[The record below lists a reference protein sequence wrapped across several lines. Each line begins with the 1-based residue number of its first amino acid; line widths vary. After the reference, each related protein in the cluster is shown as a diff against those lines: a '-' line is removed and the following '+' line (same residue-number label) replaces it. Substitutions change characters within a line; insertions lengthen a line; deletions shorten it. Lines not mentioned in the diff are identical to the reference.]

1 MVAAEKPA
9 GELFTTT
16 VSSKGQVVI
25 PKAMRERLGLKP
37 GDVLEVEEVDGAL
50 LLRVRRET
58 LAEQKLRLFGP
69 PVPLESLAARFAGR
83 VPEHLRGLSMK
94 EMRAQ
99 AQAEFARRWREK
111 EARIA
116 AQVENGIDEDG
127 DE

>member
-1 MVAAEKPA
+1 MVAATKPDDPA
-9 GELFTTT
+9 FATTL
-16 VSSKGQVVI
+16 SSKGQVVI
-25 PKAMRERLGLKP
+25 PKALRDRLGLQA
-37 GDVLEVEEVDGAL
+37 GDVLDVQEVDGAL

-69 PVPLESLAARFAGR
+69 PVPLETLAARFAGR
-83 VPEHLRGLSMK
+83 VPPHLRGLSMK

-116 AQVENGIDEDG
+116 AQVAGGVDEGENE
-127 DE
+127 

>member
-37 GDVLEVEEVDGAL
+37 GDVLEVEEVDGTL
-50 LLRVRRET
+50 LLKVRRET

-69 PVPLESLAARFAGR
+69 PVPLEALAARFAGR
-83 VPEHLRGLSMK
+83 VPPHLRGLSMK

-111 EARIA
+111 EARTA
-116 AQVENGIDEDG
+116 AQIDDLDDDG
-127 DE
+127 DDE